1 MKNFPDSEIAK
12 NYHCAQMKTA
22 CILNHALGSHLRDD
36 LVAEMKQQSY
46 SLSIDASSDTG
57 LSKMKRGNLI
67 SIQLSVIEVLSS
79 TSMYGGCLTKKCC
92 GENLINVCCRQL
104 IFQIRRN
111 DRSKVRNAKKIILK
125 SNV

>member
-1 MKNFPDSEIAK
+1 
-12 NYHCAQMKTA
+12 MKTA
-22 CILNHALGSHLRDD
+22 CILNHALGSYLRDD

-79 TSMYGGCLTKKCC
+79 TSMYGGCLTKNAVERILQMFAA
-92 GENLINVCCRQL
+92 GNSY
-104 IFQIRRN
+104 F
-111 DRSKVRNAKKIILK
+111 RSEEMTEARFVMLRKLY
-125 SNV
+125 